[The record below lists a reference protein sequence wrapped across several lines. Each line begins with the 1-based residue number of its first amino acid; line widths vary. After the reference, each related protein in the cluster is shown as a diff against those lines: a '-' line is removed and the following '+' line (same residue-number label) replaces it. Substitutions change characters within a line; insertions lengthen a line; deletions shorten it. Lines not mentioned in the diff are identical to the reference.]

1 MLAEYAPTDSYDC
14 PLNVCCSQYG
24 FCGTTSDFCGTG
36 CITGCDE
43 VVEPDARVIGYYSS
57 SAYTRTC
64 NAWTPEDIDAG
75 LWTHLIYAF
84 ATIGSDYKIGM
95 ANSFDSELYPR
106 FTALKQSAAGLS
118 TMMSVGGWD
127 EGGTIF
133 SDMVSTTERRS
144 TFIDSVM
151 AFMSTYGFDGVDI
164 DWEYPAASDRGGV
177 AADTQN
183 YVSLL
188 KEMKA
193 AFGSVYTVTATLP
206 SSYWY
211 LQGFDVSGMEP
222 YVDWFHFMSYDI
234 HGTWDGNNPY
244 TEAVVQPHTN
254 LTEIKEG
261 LDLLWRNDIDPSKVV
276 LGEAFYGRSFTL
288 SKSSCTSPGC
298 PFSGGGIPGECTD
311 TAGILSDAEIQN
323 VISENNLTPILEE
336 TAAVK
341 YIVWDDN
348 QWVSYDDA
356 ETLDLKRTFANSKC
370 LGGRFVWSVDLDN
383 ATSKEALVDLS
394 TSGLKLLGDDVS
406 SNPSYALDKLS
417 AISSQ
422 NSVNLYSYW
431 TACSAAPQCNAG
443 YSQWTLGHGKVYDA
457 DKGIYTADGCHGGGN
472 GYNRALCVEADVT
485 GVNCKWYGKPG
496 GCSQTCPSG
505 TILLAQ
511 NTHVGGAKSGC
522 KSGHFS
528 SYCCESI
535 TTNIIDDCPQSNANS
550 IFTGG
555 QGIIRKDASSVQLYK
570 DDSSLSTLTEC
581 LFPLAAFTL
590 FVLGAGYIMNSIPGQ
605 WSSSGLFTPQ
615 SNRAYPAAAVAR
627 PCTET
632 VTIHTTVTSVTSSP
646 STVTCDGDK
655 YPQACAHY
663 SSVSYWNRYSTLRC
677 PVDKMSKRKLPDV
690 WSKEHLRSWLL
701 WVPPFAKSLGVD
713 KCNRDEYPPL
723 AFMESTGTT
732 YTQWLRFVPE
742 SQNKGAG
749 QLWKNICNDF
759 KKETKLEGG
768 PITSSTC
775 TEIKSTVYTVNA
787 MVMHFT
793 NMPYDDLLA
802 DNPCLPEI
810 THDYGFALMT
820 NDRWYGVN
828 YLQGHDSAAYA
839 MDPEAALTQGLK
851 PPRKKPAK
859 RSLGYGID
867 EPISFDFNPED
878 IILDEGNSSR
888 RVTPEE
894 LYELGLLKCESDNC
908 VKEREALEIPYDEQD
923 DAKIDMPLLA
933 TTSESASTTSGLP
946 TDSRNSARAAYPV
959 ETGKSSS
966 HLKHGRRHSN

>member
-43 VVEPDARVIGYYSS
+43 VVEPSCSGSTSDARVIGYYSS

-95 ANSFDSELYPR
+95 AKSFDSELYPR

-118 TMMSVGGWD
+118 TMISVGGWD

-151 AFMSTYGFDGVDI
+151 AFMSTYGFDGIDI

-288 SKSSCTSPGC
+288 SESSCTSPGC
-298 PFSGGGIPGECTD
+298 PFSGGGTPGECTD

-348 QWVSYDDA
+348 Q
-356 ETLDLKRTFANSKC
+356 C
-370 LGGRFVWSVDLDN
+370 
-383 ATSKEALVDLS
+383 
-394 TSGLKLLGDDVS
+394 
-406 SNPSYALDKLS
+406 
-417 AISSQ
+417 
-422 NSVNLYSYW
+422 
-431 TACSAAPQCNAG
+431 
-443 YSQWTLGHGKVYDA
+443 
-457 DKGIYTADGCHGGGN
+457 
-472 GYNRALCVEADVT
+472 
-485 GVNCKWYGKPG
+485 
-496 GCSQTCPSG
+496 
-505 TILLAQ
+505 
-511 NTHVGGAKSGC
+511 
-522 KSGHFS
+522 
-528 SYCCESI
+528 
-535 TTNIIDDCPQSNANS
+535 
-550 IFTGG
+550 
-555 QGIIRKDASSVQLYK
+555 
-570 DDSSLSTLTEC
+570 
-581 LFPLAAFTL
+581 
-590 FVLGAGYIMNSIPGQ
+590 
-605 WSSSGLFTPQ
+605 
-615 SNRAYPAAAVAR
+615 
-627 PCTET
+627 
-632 VTIHTTVTSVTSSP
+632 
-646 STVTCDGDK
+646 
-655 YPQACAHY
+655 
-663 SSVSYWNRYSTLRC
+663 SVSYWNRYSTLRC
-677 PVDKMSKRKLPDV
+677 PVDKMSNRKLPAV
-690 WSKEHLRSWLL
+690 WDKEHLKSWLL

-713 KCNRDEYPPL
+713 KCNRDEYPPF

-732 YTQWLRFVPE
+732 YTQWLRFLPE

-749 QLWKNICNDF
+749 QLWKNICKDY

-793 NMPYDDLLA
+793 NMPNDDLLA

-851 PPRKKPAK
+851 PPRQKPAK

-908 VKEREALEIPYDEQD
+908 VKEREALGIPYDEQD

-946 TDSRNSARAAYPV
+946 TDSRNSARVAYPV